1 MDTINFVERFVFVYD
16 TLKDGLGVLYDLFEM
31 FHIEGENSLYHIFL
45 FQAVKMSQEQYT
57 KIAKIMKENGDQ
69 IEIVVFY
76 ELNRIPTLVFF
87 GEDYIELTD
96 KIFLAEE
103 NYIKSNNY
111 KKLETTPQ
119 IFNGA
124 KNDLRLKYL
133 RYAICNPQTK
143 AK

>member
-1 MDTINFVERFVFVYD
+1 MDKINFVERFVFVYD
-16 TLKDGLGVLYDLFEM
+16 TLKDGLGVLYDLYEM
-31 FHIEGENSLYHIFL
+31 FHIEGENSLYQIFL
-45 FQAVKMSQEQYT
+45 FQAVKMTQDQYS
-57 KIAKIMKENGDQ
+57 KIAKMMKENAGEV
-69 IEIVVFY
+69 EIVFY
-76 ELNRIPTLVFF
+76 ELNKIPTLAFF

-96 KIFLAEE
+96 KIYASQDRYL
-103 NYIKSNNY
+103 KLNNY
-111 KKLETTPQ
+111 KKLETTPE